1 MPNWC
6 ENTVHFE
13 HTDPKAITE
22 VKEAFKEEK
31 LCNYFLPIPVDDTE
45 DWYMNRG

>member
-13 HTDPKAITE
+13 HTDPKAIKE

-31 LCNYFLPIPVDDTE
+31 LTKPIGPGGKPRFV
-45 DWYMNRG
+45 YVL